1 MCEGFGGSEFR
12 GALQGGP
19 VPADQTDRRSAATA
33 ENQEEGSSQWQEG
46 ESSLRF
52 TASVQYTTPNSRLTS
67 AQVLPMRKSGVIP
80 LEQFK
85 VSDEEEDEEDTAVL
99 EKKVYSVNMS
109 EAALKVCLKELKR
122 WSFLHGKN
130 ISVENLLRLNT
141 LLFL

>member
-1 MCEGFGGSEFR
+1 MKVLEAVSLEERFKA
-12 GALQGGP
+12 ALSLLTKQIDGLQLLQKTKKRTP
-19 VPADQTDRRSAATA
+19 RSDKRVSRRSV
-33 ENQEEGSSQWQEG
+33 SQHPF
-46 ESSLRF
+46 SF
-52 TASVQYTTPNSRLTS
+52 TTPNSRLTS

-122 WSFLHGKN
+122 
-130 ISVENLLRLNT
+130 
-141 LLFL
+141 